1 MEIAVKIFLDLIK
14 LLHNIKPVNLPQIPI
29 AVAYLSFPL
38 LIIFCYI
45 VLPKI
50 FVLLKNLKIAKLV
63 EES

>member
-1 MEIAVKIFLDLIK
+1 MEITVKLFLDLIK
-14 LLHNIKPVNLPQIPI
+14 LLHNIKPINLPEIPI
-29 AVAYLSFPL
+29 FVAYLSFPV
-38 LIIFCYI
+38 LIVFCYI